1 MSKKYIEF
9 IVLNLIY
16 TFLCLINRQV
26 KVVLACNF
34 ERDIYL
40 NLTCLYNQLLEK
52 DIGVKTEF
60 LLSRSKTI
68 FSLLKQ
74 IWIFSRSKIIFVDC
88 SHWVV
93 SKLRINPNTKL
104 IYVGHGG
111 GVYKKMG
118 YAANNDRKIP
128 DLKKKLLYGQFNY
141 VVATT
146 KSFDKHICKNYSLNP
161 DQILHT
167 GLPRTDM
174 LFASPPTYSHNKKIL
189 LAPSFIR
196 EKGVRRYQWNFN
208 KLNYILYSY
217 EVWISLHPDV
227 KQRPVIPENW
237 KMFDS
242 TTHYEDL
249 RDFDILITDGSSLMF
264 DFSITKK
271 PVILFDFSISKKTW
285 SDVKLD
291 GLNIVHDYLDL
302 KMMIDSNSLISSD
315 LLYKNQM
322 SCCTGDSSKKLTNLS
337 IGLYNE

>member
-1 MSKKYIEF
+1 MCKKYIEF

-16 TFLCLINRQV
+16 KFLCLINRQV

-52 DIGVKTEF
+52 DIGKKTEF
-60 LLSRSKTI
+60 LLSNSKTI
-68 FSLLKQ
+68 LSLLKQ
-74 IWIFSRSKIIFVDC
+74 LWVFSKSKIIFVDC

-118 YAANNDRKIP
+118 YAANHDRKIP
-128 DLKKKLLYGQFNY
+128 DFKKKLLYGQFSY

-146 KSFDKHICKNYSLNP
+146 KNFDQQICLNYSLDP
-161 DQILHT
+161 DQILHI

-174 LFASPPTYSHNKKIL
+174 LFSSTPAYSYNKKLL

-196 EKGVRRYQWNFN
+196 EKGVRRYQWDFN
-208 KLNYILYSY
+208 KLKYILSSY

-227 KQRPVIPENW
+227 QQRPLIPENW
-237 KMFDS
+237 KVFDS

-249 RDFDILITDGSSLMF
+249 RDFDILITDGSSIMF

-271 PVILFDFSISKKTW
+271 PVILFDFSIRKNIW
-285 SDVKLD
+285 SDVKLE
-291 GLNIVHDYLDL
+291 GLNIVHDYSDL
-302 KMMIDSNSLISSD
+302 KLMIDSNSLIHSD
-315 LLYKNQM
+315 LLYRNQM
-322 SCCTGDSSKKLTNLS
+322 SCCTGKSSKKLINFS